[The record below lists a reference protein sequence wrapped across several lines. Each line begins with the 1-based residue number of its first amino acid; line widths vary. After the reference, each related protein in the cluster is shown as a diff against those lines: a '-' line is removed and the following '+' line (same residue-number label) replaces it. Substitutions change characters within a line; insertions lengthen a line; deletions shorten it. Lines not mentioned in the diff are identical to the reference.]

1 MVVVRFELTT
11 NDPWSVDDAICEGI
25 SLLGYWQ
32 KVNQSPTQT
41 KPYNSCKSCSGFR
54 QLRVR
59 RHKLARGRD
68 VIDLEEKLRSGLGF
82 GRCFCRQ

>member
-1 MVVVRFELTT
+1 MVLLAQLLTFSVFAFEYLKTLSKYKKSGWTNVV
-11 NDPWSVDDAICEGI
+11 II
-25 SLLGYWQ
+25 
-32 KVNQSPTQT
+32 
-41 KPYNSCKSCSGFR
+41 CSGFC

-59 RHKLARGRD
+59 RHKLARGRDD